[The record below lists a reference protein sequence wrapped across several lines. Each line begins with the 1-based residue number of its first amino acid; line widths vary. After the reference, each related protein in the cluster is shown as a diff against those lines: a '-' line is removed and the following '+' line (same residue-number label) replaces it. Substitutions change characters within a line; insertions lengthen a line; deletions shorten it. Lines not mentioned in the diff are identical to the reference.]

1 MTTVRI
7 NFLPRSY
14 QPPKQLGLKEW
25 AAAAGVAVVMVA
37 TTVYYMSMFASTKR
51 FEGEFDRSQMRH
63 QAVKTKLAEATDLR
77 AREERVAHAE
87 GELNSLAGHR
97 WSSVLIT
104 LSDLTP
110 ARVTWTNLTVERNGL
125 RLMGTAGGLVDVA
138 QLFGGLLNSSGV
150 EAVTLKY
157 VNEKG
162 VPVAVTAR
170 SGEEKPTAVE
180 MKGIPLLS
188 QLEFEMTITLVR
200 PERGLVSHGT

>member
-14 QPPKQLGLKEW
+14 QPPKQLGAKEW

-37 TTVYYMSMFASTKR
+37 TTVYYMSLFSSTKR
-51 FEGEFDRSQMRH
+51 IEGELDRSQIRY
-63 QAVKTKLAEATDLR
+63 QAVKTKLAEATDLKV
-77 AREERVAHAE
+77 REERVARAE
-87 GELNSLAGHR
+87 ADLQSLAGHR

-110 ARVTWTNLTVERNGL
+110 VRVSWTSLTAERDNL

-138 QLFGGLLNSSGV
+138 QLFSGLLNNAGV
-150 EAVTLKY
+150 EAVTLRY

-162 VPVAVTAR
+162 VQVAVTAR
-170 SGEEKPTAVE
+170 SGEEAPAAAG
-180 MKGIPLLS
+180 MPASPLLT